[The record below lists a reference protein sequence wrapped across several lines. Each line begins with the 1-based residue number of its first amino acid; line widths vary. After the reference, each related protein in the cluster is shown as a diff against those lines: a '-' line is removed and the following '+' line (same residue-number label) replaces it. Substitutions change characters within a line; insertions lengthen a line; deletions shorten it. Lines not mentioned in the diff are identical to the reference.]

1 MANTKNDRFTVMS
14 NLGWRM
20 AERFGAK
27 GVEFLVSIILA
38 RLLAPEVYGTI
49 ALVTVFITILQV
61 FVDSGL
67 GNALIQ
73 KKDVDDTDYST
84 VFFFNITFCSVLYVL
99 LFLAAPLIARFYN
112 DDSLTDIVRVLG
124 LTVLIAGVKNVQQA
138 YVSRNMLFHR
148 FFYATLGG
156 TIGAAIV
163 GIYLAYHGYGVW
175 ALVAQ
180 QVFNVAMD
188 TVILWITVKWRPR
201 RLFSFGHLKTLY
213 SFGWKLLVSSLV
225 DVVYNDIRQLIIGKM
240 YSKEDLAYYNRAKQ
254 IPHLITSNIN
264 TSINSVLFPAMSSA
278 QESRER
284 VKAMTRRAIKISTY
298 IMAPMMM
305 GLAAC
310 SKPVISILL
319 TDKWLPCVPFLIIFC
334 ITNLFLPIHTAN
346 LNAIK
351 AMGRSDLFLR
361 LEIMKKVIGVI
372 VLIISMQYGVM
383 AMAYSLLFTSVT
395 SQIINSWPNRKLL
408 GYSYIEQIKDIL
420 PGVLLAVGMGL
431 IVYSVEY
438 IGLNK
443 WLTLVIQVPL
453 GALIYIA
460 GSKLFHLDS
469 FDYLLSM
476 IKSFRRKHTKKA

>member
-298 IMAPMMM
+298 ILAPMMR